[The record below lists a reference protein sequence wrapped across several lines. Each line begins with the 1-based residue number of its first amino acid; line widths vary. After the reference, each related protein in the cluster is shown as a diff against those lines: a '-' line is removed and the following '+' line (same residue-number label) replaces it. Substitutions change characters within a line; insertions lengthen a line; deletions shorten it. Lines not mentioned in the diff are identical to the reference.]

1 MNVKFEFT
9 YLYIYIYMRVR
20 RETEKNSRKT
30 NKIEN
35 LKEKGRKRVK
45 EGRSERKCSGRTI

>member
-1 MNVKFEFT
+1 MNVKFEFI
-9 YLYIYIYMRVR
+9 YIYICVLG
-20 RETEKNSRKT
+20 ETEKNSRKI

-45 EGRSERKCSGRTI
+45 RRERKNSGRTI